1 MPPAMTSFMVLCWT
15 EGSRPKFGPGSGAG
29 IRVTVY
35 NVTLV
40 LPVSTD
46 SKPDM
51 RHLACVALALCLR
64 SARLAHGQEK
74 TIAAP
79 PNVTTEGI
87 PPIPQSIADGLAK
100 YAQFRQAQMMAWNP
114 VKRQILVTTA
124 LGTVPQLYSVDGP
137 GPRSS
142 SAHLVRSAA
151 CRCSPTCRSIRP
163 TATPLVF
170 QYDPTGASELRSL
183 YRYDMTSGEISL
195 VTESKTRFAHVWSH
209 QGKWLAYDSA
219 ERNGKDR
226 DLYVIQP
233 SDPEDE
239 AEAGRFRRAL
249 LAARLVAGRDRAA
262 GDGSRGQLRDL
273 HLARRREDG

>member
-1 MPPAMTSFMVLCWT
+1 MSPVCLFQPTRSLTCDI
-15 EGSRPKFGPGSGAG
+15 S
-29 IRVTVY
+29 
-35 NVTLV
+35 LV
-40 LPVSTD
+40 PRSCLVSSALP
-46 SKPDM
+46 
-51 RHLACVALALCLR
+51 LAQV
-64 SARLAHGQEK
+64 QEK

-137 GPRSS
+137 GRDRHQLTWFDRGLPVIANVSFDP
-142 SAHLVRSAA
+142 ADGNTV
-151 CRCSPTCRSIRP
+151 
-163 TATPLVF
+163 VF

-233 SDPEDE
+233 SDPKDE

-249 LAARLVAGRDRAA
+249 LAGRLVAGRDRAA

-273 HLARRREDG
+273 HLARRRQDG